1 MASMHV
7 SLSEQM
13 RLWVESRV
21 GSGKY
26 HNASEYFRD
35 LIRRDQEAQ
44 ERLRAVRAHLAEGAA
59 DIEDGRFET
68 FRSKRDLV
76 RFFDELKHKGE

>member
-13 RLWVESRV
+13 RLWVESQVSAGR
-21 GSGKY
+21 Y

-35 LIRRDQEAQ
+35 LIRRDQDAQ
-44 ERLRAVRAHLAEGAA
+44 ERLQDVRRHLSEGAEDIA
-59 DIEDGRFET
+59 AGRSEVLRSKSDIET
-68 FRSKRDLV
+68 
-76 RFFDELKHKGE
+76 FFDNLPPGDS